1 MKVRRRN
8 KLLVESPGVATG
20 DIAFNLLVFF
30 LVCAST
36 QPESGRRQD
45 IPRSEESKA
54 KTEQQQNLEVTMT
67 RTTVAINGELV
78 PLVDFPSRIRQRLP
92 RDAAPEEKIVVIKS
106 ARDTTYE
113 HWIAVTAAIEDAGG
127 TITIQLTEEQVVPI
141 P

>member
-8 KLLVESPGVATG
+8 NLLVESPGVATG

-54 KTEQQQNLEVTMT
+54 RAEQQNLEVTMT

-78 PLVDFPSRIRQRLP
+78 PLVDFPSKIRQRLP
-92 RDAAPEEKIVVIKS
+92 RDAAPEDRIVVVKS

-113 HWIAVTAAIEDAGG
+113 HWIAVTAAIEEAGG
-127 TITIQLTEEQVVPI
+127 TITVQLTEEQIIPVP
-141 P
+141 